1 MRDLEWCSRHI
12 LTSASSSSALCGS
25 GLMTGRGPGTRGP
38 KVRMS
43 LSIRSVLELVCDDDV
58 GFVEFPVLEM
68 PGVMTVMELM
78 ERRSSDLTSRRRLH
92 ASWLMMFA
100 SAIAGEERG

>member
-1 MRDLEWCSRHI
+1 
-12 LTSASSSSALCGS
+12 
-25 GLMTGRGPGTRGP
+25 
-38 KVRMS
+38 MS

-100 SAIAGEERG
+100 SAIAGGGEGVMTGGRKGTIRNGTGKEGEGQRMFQDVKTITSRC